1 MSAPLTDHAARSR
14 AQARADRIGDD
25 SAWFVHRHAADEVK
39 ERLKEV
45 NRAFTNPLIIGARPH
60 FLDDIAETTGTHPEA
75 DRLTPPNP
83 PHDLAVHFMALH
95 WADDPVGQLVQSRLC
110 LAPDGLFLG
119 ISPGGQTLSE
129 LRSVL
134 AQAETEVAGGL
145 SPRVLPMGELRDLGA
160 LLMRAGF
167 ALPVAD
173 TVSLDLRYSSFRSL
187 ISDLRAMG
195 ETNALAAR
203 LRTASNRNLFK
214 RAEAL
219 YHEHFA
225 DENGHLRVTVELIFL
240 TGWAPADSQ
249 PQPLRPGSATSRLA
263 DALGTTETPLDD
275 PAGPKGK

>member
-1 MSAPLTDHAARSR
+1 MTAPLTDHASRAR

-45 NRAFTNPLIIGARPH
+45 NRAFTNALIIGARPA
-60 FLDDIAETTGTHPEA
+60 FLTGIAPATHTHPEA
-75 DRLTPPNP
+75 DRLTAPKAT
-83 PHDLAVHFMALH
+83 HDLAVHFMSLH

-129 LRSVL
+129 LRVTL
-134 AQAETEVAGGL
+134 AQAETEVTGGL

-173 TVSLDLRYSSFRSL
+173 TVALDLRYTSFSSL
-187 ISDLRAMG
+187 IHDLRAMG
-195 ETNALAAR
+195 ETNALYAR
-203 LRTASNRNLFK
+203 LRGPTRRQVFE

-219 YHEHFA
+219 YHEHFS
-225 DENGHLRVTVELIFL
+225 DEDGRLRVTVELIVL
-240 TGWAPADSQ
+240 TGWAPSETQ
-249 PQPLRPGSATSRLA
+249 QKPLRPGTATARLA
-263 DALGTTETPLDD
+263 DALGTAETPLDD
-275 PAGPKGK
+275 PAGPKGT